1 MTGGAAAEA
10 RMTNRYKL
18 SKQADVPMLFYLF
31 FAADRLGY
39 TFDPGTIPRT
49 STICGG
55 ARTA

>member
-1 MTGGAAAEA
+1 
-10 RMTNRYKL
+10 MTNRYKL